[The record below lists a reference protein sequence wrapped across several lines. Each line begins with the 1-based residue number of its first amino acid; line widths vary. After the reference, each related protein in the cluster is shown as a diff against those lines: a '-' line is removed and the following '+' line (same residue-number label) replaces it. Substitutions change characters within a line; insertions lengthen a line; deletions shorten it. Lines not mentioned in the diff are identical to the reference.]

1 MNSLSLSLSLS
12 LSRSLSLS
20 QTNKQTIKQ
29 TNKGI
34 TLITRSLERTIC
46 CSINVQIWPVFC
58 KFAYEFTLIAYCIIY
73 TVFDYRYSCSEKK
86 IRKTIE
92 KQESDIK
99 KRSDMKILTWYN
111 GYSFYQF
118 VDMQWSRAFQVVYIK
133 RDKK

>member
-1 MNSLSLSLSLS
+1 MCKSGLY
-12 LSRSLSLS
+12 
-20 QTNKQTIKQ
+20 
-29 TNKGI
+29 
-34 TLITRSLERTIC
+34 
-46 CSINVQIWPVFC
+46 FC
-58 KFAYEFTLIAYCIIY
+58 KFAYEFTLIAYGFSQIEYCIIY

-92 KQESDIK
+92 KLKMRSDI
-99 KRSDMKILTWYN
+99 KILTWYN

>member
-1 MNSLSLSLSLS
+1 M
-12 LSRSLSLS
+12 
-20 QTNKQTIKQ
+20 
-29 TNKGI
+29 
-34 TLITRSLERTIC
+34 SLERTIC
-46 CSINVQIWPVFC
+46 CSINVQIWPVFS
-58 KFAYEFTLIAYCIIY
+58 KFAYEFTLIAYGFSQIEYCIIY

-118 VDMQWSRAFQVVYIK
+118 VDMQ
-133 RDKK
+133 